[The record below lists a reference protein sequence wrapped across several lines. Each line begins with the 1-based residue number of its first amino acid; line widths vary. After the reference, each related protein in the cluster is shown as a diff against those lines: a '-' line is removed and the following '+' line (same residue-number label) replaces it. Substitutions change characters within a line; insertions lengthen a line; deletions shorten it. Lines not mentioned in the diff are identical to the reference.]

1 MEYKDRRR
9 KVDWK
14 KVGKGIL
21 MGLGGLLVVVLI
33 FYIAH
38 LATSIAKDE
47 VLTWVETELTEVSKV
62 TTLPSV
68 TPTPTE
74 KVEVEEAVG
83 IEAEEEIVETVSN
96 TGDASGYPN
105 LLTPDYS
112 RQPVFPDVAFGDR
125 PALVAYESPF
135 EDGDYFEDSKGDVD
149 LPQFYYRVMTA
160 GTIKIQ
166 QLGVSCVS
174 TETKG
179 CLVILINHFGPTSM
193 FRNAVVDNGFTIAGR
208 VWDMSSPELV
218 TLAGQAL
225 VDHYVGRMT
234 VEPDGANC
242 GTIDACE
249 SVEWHVVVVGNGE
262 SQAHWQ
268 GEYLR

>member
-1 MEYKDRRR
+1 
-9 KVDWK
+9 
-14 KVGKGIL
+14 
-21 MGLGGLLVVVLI
+21 VLI
-33 FYIAH
+33 VYVAGFFIRTTENI
-38 LATSIAKDE
+38 LTSMAAEPTE
-47 VLTWVETELTEVSKV
+47 VLKAAVLPPV
-62 TTLPSV
+62 TS
-68 TPTPTE
+68 TPTE
-74 KVEVEEAVG
+74 KVEEAVG
-83 IEAEEEIVETVSN
+83 IEAEEETIEPVPN

-234 VEPDGANC
+234 VESDGANC
-242 GTIDACE
+242 GTINACE